1 MATHLFRDSRR
12 EPAASRPR
20 PADTARG
27 TAQKGS
33 GSTDASATPRYRFD
47 RAWRDD
53 LAFTVVEPLTE
64 HEIRAAFV
72 NCSKGEAKRLH
83 VPRDLAGQPWDDLD
97 FLGWRDPQAP
107 DRAYLVAD
115 LGDGPVAIT
124 LRCTTPGQKRSN
136 LCSICLTSHAGGVT
150 LMVAPRTGKAGQQ
163 GNSVGA
169 YICGDL
175 ACSLY
180 TRGKKFTPSSIRF
193 QERLTLEEQ
202 ADRNVANLA
211 AFLAKVTA

>member
-1 MATHLFRDSRR
+1 
-12 EPAASRPR
+12 
-20 PADTARG
+20 
-27 TAQKGS
+27 
-33 GSTDASATPRYRFD
+33 
-47 RAWRDD
+47 
-53 LAFTVVEPLTE
+53 VEALTE
-64 HEIRAAFV
+64 QEIRAAFV

-97 FLGWRDPQAP
+97 FLGWRDPGAP

-124 LRCTTPGQKRSN
+124 LRSAAAPGHKRAN
-136 LCSICLTSHAGGVT
+136 LCSICLTGHVGGVS
-150 LMVAPRTGKAGQQ
+150 LLVAPRTGKAGQQ

-180 TRGKKFTPSSIRF
+180 TRGKKFTATSSRY
-193 QERLTLEEQ
+193 QERLTLAEQ
-202 ADRNVANLA
+202 IERNVANLA
-211 AFLAKVTA
+211 AFLAKVTT

>member
-1 MATHLFRDSRR
+1 M
-12 EPAASRPR
+12 
-20 PADTARG
+20 
-27 TAQKGS
+27 
-33 GSTDASATPRYRFD
+33 
-47 RAWRDD
+47 
-53 LAFTVVEPLTE
+53 PLTE
-64 HEIRAAFV
+64 QEIRAAFV
-72 NCSKGEAKRLH
+72 NCSKGEARRLH

-124 LRCTTPGQKRSN
+124 LRSPAPAPGQRRAN
-136 LCSICLTSHAGGVT
+136 ICSICLTSHVGGVT
-150 LMVAPRTGKAGQQ
+150 LMVAPRTGKAGKQ

-180 TRGKKFTPSSIRF
+180 TRGKKFTARSTRF
-193 QERLTLEEQ
+193 PGRLTLEQMIE
-202 ADRNVANLA
+202 RNVANLG
-211 AFLAKVTA
+211 AFLAKVTG

>member
-1 MATHLFRDSRR
+1 MES
-12 EPAASRPR
+12 
-20 PADTARG
+20 
-27 TAQKGS
+27 
-33 GSTDASATPRYRFD
+33 
-47 RAWRDD
+47 
-53 LAFTVVEPLTE
+53 LTE
-64 HEIRAAFV
+64 QEIRAAFV

-115 LGDGPVAIT
+115 LGNGFGDGLGNGPVAIA
-124 LRCTTPGQKRSN
+124 LRSPASAPGQKRTN
-136 LCSICLTSHAGGVT
+136 LCSICLTSHVGGVT
-150 LMVAPRTGKAGQQ
+150 LMVAPRSGKAGQQ

-180 TRGKKFTPSSIRF
+180 TRGRKLAASSTRLP
-193 QERLTLEEQ
+193 ERLTLEEQ
-202 ADRNVANLA
+202 IARNVANLA

>member
-1 MATHLFRDSRR
+1 MTRQLPVCTRR
-12 EPAASRPR
+12 ASVRQAGAA
-20 PADTARG
+20 
-27 TAQKGS
+27 Q
-33 GSTDASATPRYRFD
+33 YRFD
-47 RAWRDD
+47 RASRDD
-53 LAFTVVEPLTE
+53 LAFGVVEPLTE
-64 HEIRAAFV
+64 QEIRAAFV

-83 VPRDLAGQPWDDLD
+83 VPRDLAEQPWDDLD

-115 LGDGPVAIT
+115 LGEGPVAIT
-124 LRCTTPGQKRSN
+124 LRSPAAVPGQKRAN
-136 LCSICLTSHAGGVT
+136 LCSICLTSHVGGVT

-180 TRGKKFTPSSIRF
+180 TRGKKFTASSSRL
-193 QERLTLEEQ
+193 QEKLTLEEKIE
-202 ADRNVANLA
+202 RNVANLS